1 MGELLRAF
9 GAMIPLTI
17 TAIPYALLGWPLLAA
32 HRRRRQA
39 DRFTA
44 SATAAVDITL
54 VLACVLV
61 FCLVTMPVTG
71 AHGSRLSLEP
81 GTDLRLALSD
91 SANLWQVLGNV
102 LILSPL
108 GALLPLRTRR
118 LRSLG
123 RIALGALTVSVLVE
137 GTQYLIQAGRVTSA
151 DDILLNTLGAVIG
164 AALSRRLWHRLDV
177 RPPQRV
183 PAPIPAQVR
192 RVCSAPVRLRVPR
205 SVWDERYSGVVHPQR
220 R

>member
-17 TAIPYALLGWPLLAA
+17 TAIPYAFLGWPLLAA

-39 DRFTA
+39 DRFSA
-44 SATAAVDITL
+44 SATAAVDMTLGLACFL
-54 VLACVLV
+54 VL
-61 FCLVTMPVTG
+61 CLVTMPVAG
-71 AHGSRLSLEP
+71 EGGSRLNLEP
-81 GTDLRLALSD
+81 FTDLRLALSD

-102 LILSPL
+102 LMLSPL
-108 GALLPLRTRR
+108 GALLPLRSRR

-123 RIALGALTVSVLVE
+123 RIALGALALSVLVE
-137 GTQYLIQAGRVTSA
+137 GTQFLIQSGRVTSA

-164 AALSRRLWHRLDV
+164 AALSKRVWRCLDV
-177 RPPQRV
+177 RPPVR
-183 PAPIPAQVR
+183 IPAQVR
-192 RVCSAPVRLRVPR
+192 RVCDAPIRLRVPR
-205 SVWDERYSGVVHPQR
+205 SVWDERYSSIAHPQR

>member
-32 HRRRRQA
+32 HRRRRA
-39 DRFTA
+39 GRSSA
-44 SATAAVDITL
+44 SATAAVDVTL
-54 VLACVLV
+54 GLVCFLV
-61 FCLVTMPVTG
+61 FCLVTMPVAG

-91 SANLWQVLGNV
+91 SSCLWQALGNV
-102 LILSPL
+102 LMLSPL
-108 GALLPLRTRR
+108 GALLPLRSRR
-118 LRSLG
+118 LRSLI
-123 RIALGALTVSVLVE
+123 RIAVGALAVSVLVE

-164 AALSRRLWHRLDV
+164 ALLTRRVWRCLDV
-177 RPPQRV
+177 RV
-183 PAPIPAQVR
+183 PAPVVPRQIR
-192 RVCSAPVRLRVPR
+192 RVCQAPVVLRVPR
-205 SVWDERYSGVVHPQR
+205 SVWDERYSGATHSR
-220 R
+220 T

>member
-1 MGELLRAF
+1 MSELLRAF

-32 HRRRRQA
+32 HRRRRRA
-39 DRFTA
+39 DRFSA
-44 SATAAVDITL
+44 SATAAVDVTL
-54 VLACVLV
+54 GLVCFMV
-61 FCLVTMPVTG
+61 FCLVTMPVAG
-71 AHGSRLSLEP
+71 AHSSRLRLEP

-91 SANLWQVLGNV
+91 SANLWQALGNV
-102 LILSPL
+102 LMLSPL
-108 GALLPLRTRR
+108 GALLPLRSRR

-123 RIALGALTVSVLVE
+123 RIALGALAMSVLVE

-164 AALSRRLWHRLDV
+164 AALSKRAWRCLDV
-177 RPPQRV
+177 RPPPR
-183 PAPIPAQVR
+183 IPAQVR
-192 RVCSAPVRLRVPR
+192 RACEAPVTLRVPR
-205 SVWDERYSGVVHPQR
+205 SVWDERYSGVAHPQR

>member
-44 SATAAVDITL
+44 SATAAVDMTLALACFL
-54 VLACVLV
+54 VL
-61 FCLVTMPVTG
+61 CLVTMPVTG
-71 AHGSRLSLEP
+71 AQGSSLNLEP

-91 SANLWQVLGNV
+91 GANLWQVLGNV
-102 LILSPL
+102 LMLSPL
-108 GALLPLRTRR
+108 GALLPLRSRR

-123 RIALGALTVSVLVE
+123 RIALAALAVSVLVE
-137 GTQYLIQAGRVTSA
+137 GTQYLIQAGRVTST
-151 DDILLNTLGAVIG
+151 DDILLNTLGAVAG
-164 AALSRRLWHRLDV
+164 AALSKRLWRRLDV
-177 RPPQRV
+177 RPPV
-183 PAPIPAQVR
+183 KIPVQVR
-192 RVCSAPVRLRVPR
+192 RVCDAPVRMRVPR
-205 SVWDERYSGVVHPQR
+205 SVWDERYSSIAHPR
-220 R
+220 RR

>member
-1 MGELLRAF
+1 MSELLRAF

-44 SATAAVDITL
+44 SATAAVDMALALTCFL
-54 VLACVLV
+54 VL
-61 FCLVTMPVTG
+61 CLVTMPVTG
-71 AHGSRLSLEP
+71 AKGSTLNLEP

-91 SANLWQVLGNV
+91 GANLWQVLGNV
-102 LILSPL
+102 LMLSPL
-108 GALLPLRTRR
+108 GALLPLRSRR

-123 RIALGALTVSVLVE
+123 RIALGALAVSVLVE

-164 AALSRRLWHRLDV
+164 AAVSRRLWHRLDV
-177 RPPQRV
+177 RPPV
-183 PAPIPAQVR
+183 KIPAQVR
-192 RVCSAPVRLRVPR
+192 RVCDAPVRMRVPR
-205 SVWDERYSGVVHPQR
+205 SVWDERYSSIAHPQR

>member
-39 DRFTA
+39 DRFSA
-44 SATAAVDITL
+44 SATAAVDMTL
-54 VLACVLV
+54 VLTCFLVL
-61 FCLVTMPVTG
+61 CLVTMPVTG
-71 AHGSRLSLEP
+71 GQGSRLNLEP

-91 SANLWQVLGNV
+91 GANLWQVLGNV
-102 LILSPL
+102 LMLSPL
-108 GALLPLRTRR
+108 GALLPLRSRR

-123 RIALGALTVSVLVE
+123 RIALGALAVSVLVE

-151 DDILLNTLGAVIG
+151 DDILLNTLGAVAG
-164 AALSRRLWHRLDV
+164 AALSKRLWHRLDV
-177 RPPQRV
+177 RPPV
-183 PAPIPAQVR
+183 KIPMQVR
-192 RVCSAPVRLRVPR
+192 RVCDAPVRLRVVPR
-205 SVWDERYSGVVHPQR
+205 SVWNEHHSGIAHPQR